1 MSEFAKPLGAVV
13 TEQKLPEWFLLGEQV
28 TPLIMQR
35 IADAVTAN
43 QMCPQVK
50 HIPMLAHWFISD
62 SLLLANRANRDGMH
76 ANAISLLRQ
85 CVEGISVIELGICG
99 NLDAESKLL
108 KWEDDG
114 ITAGQLRRW
123 LQDNVWIHYG
133 VGLWNESWHVF
144 MREFAAAVQPY
155 AHYGSSLAQWQIRL
169 HGFSEE
175 TTEKGVIE
183 RGVIEICPRAYD
195 PQKATRI
202 TLFHSIILYIMG
214 RIWMA
219 QNQRDSEFISLI
231 NNLGAAL
238 GKSRYLDGH
247 STDWSQQF
255 WAMMWNRNGGTIL
268 E

>member
-1 MSEFAKPLGAVV
+1 MIEVATMKTVMVG
-13 TEQKLPEWFLLGEQV
+13 QKFPEWFLLGEQV
-28 TPLIMQR
+28 APQVMQR
-35 IADAVTAN
+35 IADSVTAN

-62 SLLLANRANRDGMH
+62 SLLLANQANRDGMH

-99 NLDAESKLL
+99 HLDAEPMLL

-114 ITAGQLRRW
+114 ITAGNLRRW
-123 LQDNVWIHYG
+123 LQDNVWIQYG
-133 VGLWNESWHVF
+133 VGLWNEPWHVF

-155 AHYGSSLAQWQIRL
+155 AHYGSSLAQWQLCL

-175 TTEKGVIE
+175 ITEKGVAE
-183 RGVIEICPRAYD
+183 HGVIEIHPRAYN

-202 TLFHSIILYIMG
+202 TLFHGIIIYIMG
-214 RIWMA
+214 RIWVA
-219 QNQRDSEFISLI
+219 ANQTDRGFISLI
-231 NNLGAAL
+231 NSLGAAL
-238 GKSRYLDGH
+238 GKSRYFNGH

-255 WAMMWNRNGGTIL
+255 WAMMWERGGGTIL

>member
-1 MSEFAKPLGAVV
+1 
-13 TEQKLPEWFLLGEQV
+13 
-28 TPLIMQR
+28 
-35 IADAVTAN
+35 
-43 QMCPQVK
+43 
-50 HIPMLAHWFISD
+50 MLAHWFVSD
-62 SLLLANRANRDGMH
+62 SLLLANRANREGMH

-99 NLDAESKLL
+99 HLDAESTLL

-114 ITAGQLRRW
+114 ITPGTLRRW
-123 LQDNVWIHYG
+123 LQDNVWAQYG
-133 VGLWNESWHVF
+133 MGLWTEPWQDF
-144 MREFAAAVQPY
+144 MREFVAAMQPF
-155 AHYGSSLAQWQIRL
+155 AHYGSSLAQWQLRL

-175 TTEKGVIE
+175 VSEKGVTE
-183 RGVIEICPRAYD
+183 QGVIEIRPRAYD

-219 QNQRDSEFISLI
+219 ANQADSEFISLI
-231 NNLGAAL
+231 DSLGAAL

-247 STDWSQQF
+247 STNWSQQF
-255 WAMMWNRNGGTIL
+255 WAMMWERGGGTIF